1 MSIRT
6 AISAFAHRGARRGTA
21 ATFVAYSGVLTLAL
35 LLLSAW
41 ITPAAKQSDLEML
54 ALYLQSRPPFHPNL
68 DPSLWTTLALADVFA
83 VWTLALAGFVL
94 APAMVAAAVA
104 NERRA
109 GTLDQLRT
117 TPLSA
122 LGLGCGLI
130 VGVPARLYLLCAGP
144 LALHVV
150 ASLSGAL
157 PLGACLQTLVILA
170 AGAALSCVFG
180 LLVALAPRQESGGAF
195 AALGVAGVLG
205 GFGLLTLLFPNDRH
219 MVAWSF
225 LHPGGALDAAM
236 LAPATLWRRMI
247 VGPWNG
253 HFDSPS
259 YVSTLGLI
267 PVLSVALSL
276 VGAALGLRAA
286 CRKLAAPQ
294 LPLFSKP
301 LAVALFA
308 FATVALVPPAWLYDA
323 SFDFDASAA
332 YGFSLFML
340 PVVVVL
346 GLFASPSAEA
356 WAVSVRRGGGLGWT
370 ADDAPAHRAVWL
382 MEALWAACLVTLV
395 SRHWMHPMSGDETVA
410 LAWTVLLALTL
421 PVYFLFASTRYATA
435 PARWAFGVAVAAHL
449 ICQMIAIGI
458 VRNRDVRGFVGT
470 FVTLAGIAAL
480 AVPAWT
486 IWRQRVLRNR
496 ILAR

>member
-1 MSIRT
+1 
-6 AISAFAHRGARRGTA
+6 
-21 ATFVAYSGVLTLAL
+21 
-35 LLLSAW
+35 
-41 ITPAAKQSDLEML
+41 
-54 ALYLQSRPPFHPNL
+54 
-68 DPSLWTTLALADVFA
+68 
-83 VWTLALAGFVL
+83 
-94 APAMVAAAVA
+94 
-104 NERRA
+104 
-109 GTLDQLRT
+109 
-117 TPLSA
+117 
-122 LGLGCGLI
+122 
-130 VGVPARLYLLCAGP
+130 
-144 LALHVV
+144 LALHVI

-157 PLGACLQTLVILA
+157 PLGACLQTLVIFA
-170 AGAALSCVFG
+170 SGTALSCVFG

-205 GFGLLTLLFPNDRH
+205 GFGLLTLVFPHDRH
-219 MVAWSF
+219 LVAWSF
-225 LHPGGALDAAM
+225 LHPAGALDAAM
-236 LAPATLWRRMI
+236 LAPLGLWRRMI
-247 VGPWNG
+247 IGPWNG
-253 HFDSPS
+253 HFDNVR

-308 FATVALVPPAWLYDA
+308 FAAVALVPPAWLYDA
-323 SFDFDASAA
+323 SFDFDASTA
-332 YGFSLFML
+332 YGFSFFIV

-356 WAVSVRRGGGLGWT
+356 WAVAIRRGSRLGWT

-382 MEALWAACLVTLV
+382 MEALWAAFLVTLV
-395 SRHWMHPMSGDETVA
+395 SRHMHELSSDETVA
-410 LAWTVLLALTL
+410 LAWTALLALSL

-458 VRNRDVRGFVGT
+458 VRNRNVQGFVGT
-470 FVTLAGIAAL
+470 YVTLAGIAAV